1 MMIQD
6 NTGVVEVI
14 KIKTNSHKKRLKK
27 IKIRKLR
34 FGMKKLRKN
43 ENARNS
49 ISLSRSILMS
59 QSLTLSPFRYSTV
72 LNYICPMKFSVYS
85 STNESISIAAAS
97 HRSSAI
103 ASATLIE

>member
-1 MMIQD
+1 MIIQD

-14 KIKTNSHKKRLKK
+14 QIKTNSHKKRLKK
-27 IKIRKLR
+27 IKIKKR
-34 FGMKKLRKN
+34 FGLKKLRKN

-97 HRSSAI
+97 HRSSAM